1 MKKITNINVKIGL
14 AIASFI
20 AAIAFG
26 AWGMCV
32 PPPAIIDK
40 SVLIFCAQLFIM
52 SGTFLGL
59 NLNLDLQNKKF
70 QSSVNDRLDEDEK
83 DIVKIQKAIEKDE
96 IRRKEIE
103 K

>member
-1 MKKITNINVKIGL
+1 MKIANIKIIL
-14 AIASFI
+14 SIASFV
-20 AAIAFG
+20 AAIGFA

-40 SVLIFCAQLFIM
+40 TVLIFCAQLFIM

-83 DIVKIQKAIEKDE
+83 DIIKIQKALEQDE
-96 IRRKEIE
+96 NRRQESN
-103 K
+103 

>member
-1 MKKITNINVKIGL
+1 MKITNIKIIL
-14 AIASFI
+14 SIASFV
-20 AAIAFG
+20 AAIGFA

-40 SVLIFCAQLFIM
+40 TVLIFCAQLFIM

-83 DIVKIQKAIEKDE
+83 DLILIQKALEQDDQNKKQE
-96 IRRKEIE
+96 IS
-103 K
+103 